1 MICDEMTSHKYVL
14 TAPRKS
20 QTMFRKTFHTK
31 TTLYFWYKSLML
43 TVVCVWEKVS
53 PTTTLSEEIA

>member
-1 MICDEMTSHKYVL
+1 MSSNKYVL

-20 QTMFRKTFHTK
+20 QTIFKETLHTK
-31 TTLYFWYKSLML
+31 TTFYFWYESLML
-43 TVVCVWEKVS
+43 TVLCVWEKVS